1 MNNHKSYLSSSTVL
15 LSIIGFFLFILWAIN
30 TESTA
35 WAPILFLVVIIGGFC
50 AAIKTL
56 TAIGKCIEFISNH

>member
-1 MNNHKSYLSSSTVL
+1 MNNHKNYLSSLTVL
-15 LSIIGFFLFILWAIN
+15 LSFIGFFLFILWAIN

-35 WAPILFLVVIIGGFC
+35 WAPILLLVVIIGGLC
-50 AAIKTL
+50 ATAKAL